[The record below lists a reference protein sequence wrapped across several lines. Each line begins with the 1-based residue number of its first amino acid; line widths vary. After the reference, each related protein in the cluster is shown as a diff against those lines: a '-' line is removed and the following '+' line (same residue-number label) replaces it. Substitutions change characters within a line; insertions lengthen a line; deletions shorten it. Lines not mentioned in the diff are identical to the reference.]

1 MIPVK
6 QASASLMYCFM
17 KEKIG
22 QIAKMRTNAPLSER
36 TIRTTYVVLVL
47 YDNGSI
53 FLLLGAAMSGSVI
66 ELIFS

>member
-1 MIPVK
+1 
-6 QASASLMYCFM
+6 M

-36 TIRTTYVVLVL
+36 TIRTTHVVLVL

>member
-1 MIPVK
+1 
-6 QASASLMYCFM
+6 M